1 LNLDSEVTLG
11 PLATSMSNT
20 NIDFSKINI
29 AKIKTSKTP
38 PTVLQSYFEG
48 AGSCCVEF
56 LDAGGRQIAISSA
69 LPGEYVVIR
78 ALQPMLG
85 RYVDVFLF

>member
-1 LNLDSEVTLG
+1 MKLDFL
-11 PLATSMSNT
+11 
-20 NIDFSKINI
+20 SKIQNPET
-29 AKIKTSKTP
+29 ADQCSLTYKKKKSK
-38 PTVLQSYFEG
+38 VLQSYFEN

-56 LDAGGRQIAISSA
+56 LDSGGRQVAISSA

-85 RYVDVFLF
+85 R